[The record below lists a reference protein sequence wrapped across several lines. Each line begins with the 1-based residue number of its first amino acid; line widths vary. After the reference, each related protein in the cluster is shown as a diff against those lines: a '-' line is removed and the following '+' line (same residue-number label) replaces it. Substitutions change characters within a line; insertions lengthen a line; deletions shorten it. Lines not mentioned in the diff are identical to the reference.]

1 MRNHKV
7 VFTLIPVVSVCL
19 FLTWFQVYA
28 ADTKMPSGQLYETQ
42 VSSSSEPLV
51 SKCDYSLWIPADT
64 PIVRSVFVINMRA
77 AFCRL

>member
-1 MRNHKV
+1 
-7 VFTLIPVVSVCL
+7 
-19 FLTWFQVYA
+19 
-28 ADTKMPSGQLYETQ
+28 LYETQ